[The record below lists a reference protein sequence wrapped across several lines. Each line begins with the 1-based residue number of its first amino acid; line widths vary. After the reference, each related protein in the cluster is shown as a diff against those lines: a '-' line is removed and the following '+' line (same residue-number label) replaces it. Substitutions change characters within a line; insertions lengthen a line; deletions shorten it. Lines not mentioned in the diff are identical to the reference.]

1 MSLNETLEQQ
11 LTKAGARLLHFC
23 ASEALETQLHRGV
36 ASWIR

>member
-1 MSLNETLEQQ
+1 MEQK